1 MTKLQILI
9 TGANGQIGRV
19 LTEELR
25 KIYGNEAVLATD
37 IAKLPINVEPFEF
50 LDILNAQRLKEIVE
64 EYKVTQIY
72 HLAALL
78 SANGEWNPI
87 QTWNINL
94 NGLLSILELAKEK
107 NLDKIFFPST
117 IAVFGHTTPRIGT
130 LQDVPLLPTTVYGM
144 SKVAGELWCN
154 YYHNRY
160 GIDVRSLRYPGI
172 IGWQSLPAGG
182 TTDYAVEIF
191 HAAIKDGKYECFIEE
206 DTKLPMMYMD
216 DAIKA
221 TIDLMRADKEFL
233 TVRYGYNLSAM
244 SLSPKEI
251 ADEIR
256 KHIPNF
262 NITYKPDFRQ
272 AIAKSWSESIDDSTS
287 RVDWN
292 WKPSYDLS
300 SMTVDMLGHLS
311 QNPSIIPLSNDNQ
324 WRKSACFD

>member
-160 GIDVRSLRYPGI
+160 GMDVRSLRYPGI

-191 HAAIKDGKYECFIEE
+191 HAAIKEEKYECFLEE
-206 DTKLPMMYMD
+206 DTKLPMIYMD

-221 TIDLMRADKEFL
+221 TIDLMSADKKSL
-233 TVRYGYNLSAM
+233 KVRYGYNLFAM
-244 SLSPKEI
+244 SFSPKEI

-262 NITYKPDFRQ
+262 NISYKPDFRQ

-287 RVDWN
+287 RADWN

-300 SMTVDMLGHLS
+300 SMTVDMLGRLN
-311 QNPSIIPLSNDNQ
+311 QNPSIVPPSLIATNGA
-324 WRKSACFD
+324 SAFFY